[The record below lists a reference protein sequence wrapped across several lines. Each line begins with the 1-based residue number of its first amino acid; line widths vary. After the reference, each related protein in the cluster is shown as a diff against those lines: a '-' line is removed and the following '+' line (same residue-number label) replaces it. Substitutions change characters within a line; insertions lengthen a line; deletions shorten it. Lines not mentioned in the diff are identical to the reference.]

1 MLSPARGVR
10 GSRSRLHS
18 RSRVSSVL
26 LGEPP
31 YCAYVY
37 VPTNE
42 LGDPRSEPGN
52 WNVRIKLAAHP
63 SVAAPPYIDLPLIPV
78 SRSLSCRLLPTLSFS
93 PVTAIS
99 ASGPSVLIGLSTGL
113 LIKSKLSRN

>member
-1 MLSPARGVR
+1 MFSQFDRTFRSRCSTYAVRFHIEAHCFTPESITWLGSRPMLSPARGAR
-10 GSRSRLHS
+10 DSRSRLHLRSRLHS

-26 LGEPP
+26 LREPP

-52 WNVRIKLAAHP
+52 
-63 SVAAPPYIDLPLIPV
+63 
-78 SRSLSCRLLPTLSFS
+78 
-93 PVTAIS
+93 
-99 ASGPSVLIGLSTGL
+99 
-113 LIKSKLSRN
+113 